1 MKNHVAEIQDAAED
15 VKSHAQATG
24 VAAAE
29 LGRATYRHLQGKA
42 TNAVQQTDRAVRSN
56 PYVAVG
62 ISFGV
67 GLLVGAYLSRPKAKK
82 EQDTEEQE

>member
-24 VAAAE
+24 AAAME
-29 LGRATYRHLQGKA
+29 MGRATYRHLQGKA
-42 TNAVQQTDRAVRSN
+42 TDAAQKTDRAVRGN

-62 ISFGV
+62 ISFAHPRGEN
-67 GLLVGAYLSRPKAKK
+67 GTIARKLSASAY
-82 EQDTEEQE
+82 